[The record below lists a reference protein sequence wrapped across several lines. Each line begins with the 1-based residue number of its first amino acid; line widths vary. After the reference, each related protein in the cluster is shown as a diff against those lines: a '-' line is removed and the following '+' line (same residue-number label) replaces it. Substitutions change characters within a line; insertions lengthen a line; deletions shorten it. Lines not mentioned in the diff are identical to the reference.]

1 MKIGKFEIKMKIL
14 DLTSSDCHMNVNI
27 LVVKSLD
34 LDPLFR
40 NIDYNQSLKKIIML
54 RRTTTTK

>member
-27 LVVKSLD
+27 LVVKSRD

-40 NIDYNQSLKKIIML
+40 NIDYNQSLKKS
-54 RRTTTTK
+54 